1 MQLIVL
7 FSFVI
12 VVAGCGGI
20 WAFLELRKQMK
31 EEQNTEED

>member
-7 FSFVI
+7 FSFVA
-12 VVAGCGGI
+12 VCAGCGGI

-31 EEQNTEED
+31 EDQNSEED